1 MRHSGKGTYSM
12 ATGNIL
18 LAEDEA
24 ALRFL
29 LTETLKDEGY
39 EITEAEDGQQ
49 AIDCLQSETFDLIIL
64 DYMMPERTGVE
75 VCEWLRSHPNPN
87 AQAPVILLTAKALEK
102 DRERAKAAGVT
113 QYIVKPFSPLQLL
126 DTIGD
131 MIRRGKP

>member
-1 MRHSGKGTYSM
+1 M
-12 ATGNIL
+12 AAGNIL

-75 VCEWLRSHPNPN
+75 VCEWLRRHPNPN